1 MKRRTALSVAL
12 VCLAGLVLSCPAR
25 GAVRYRVWS
34 RPRWEWPPP
43 RRAPRPPA
51 APRVTNQEPAE
62 ITTRFRD
69 LPLKSKF
76 YMATD
81 RNQSFPKVK
90 VSASEA
96 RDASKSGALGA
107 LNGPIPEDTL
117 VVFKKSDQ
125 PAKPKSPPKKATKN

>member
-1 MKRRTALSVAL
+1 MKRRTALTVAL
-12 VCLAGLVLSCPAR
+12 VCLAGVVLASPAW
-25 GAVRYRVWS
+25 GAVRYRSWS
-34 RPRWEWPPP
+34 RPRWEWPP

-62 ITTRFRD
+62 ITTRFGD
-69 LPLKSKF
+69 LPLNSKF

-90 VSASEA
+90 VTASAA
-96 RDASKSGALGA
+96 RDASKSGELGA